1 MKAISELVELWGG
14 LRRSSI
20 WARGLL
26 AHSLASLKHLKRAR
40 LKYKQEHRETG
51 QAGGCRRHISSVE
64 TPVNTSKTHM
74 PIRRE
79 SDWAAAAC
87 AGPHRQTTIYGELI
101 RKWQRES
108 EVGFCTD
115 TSGIEISR
123 SLSLPAA
130 SAFKFTFMSFE
141 ADFKSV

>member
-40 LKYKQEHRETG
+40 LKYKQEHRETD
-51 QAGGCRRHISSVE
+51 QAGICRRHISSVE
-64 TPVNTSKTHM
+64 ALVSMSKCTCSYG
-74 PIRRE
+74 E

-101 RKWQRES
+101 RKRQRES

-115 TSGIEISR
+115 TSRIEISL
-123 SLSLPAA
+123 SLSPLPQR
-130 SAFKFTFMSFE
+130 SNSH
-141 ADFKSV
+141 S